1 MLHGRCA
8 RQLRQAAAAAAPRRA
23 PLARCLAVLP
33 HAQQQQQQQQR
44 RRPSGS
50 RLALQRGVALDL
62 AAASPRR
69 GLSLLADESLPAAVG
84 DGEGTVAA
92 ASPSPSRAAEAASL
106 ENTYIMGIEPQL
118 LDGQPEMVRRMFM
131 LLNGRRKDLTK
142 AQKRAALERH
152 RRFVDDTGSPEVQ
165 AAVLSRGIHAM
176 SAHLSANK
184 KDNNCKR
191 ILTRLIHRRRKVLQ
205 HLYRLSPKRY
215 YQVRHAYLPPA
226 RSEQRHRERG
236 PGAPECSAAGF
247 LR

>member
-1 MLHGRCA
+1 MLPGRCA

-33 HAQQQQQQQQR
+33 LAQQQQQQQQR

-69 GLSLLADESLPAAVG
+69 GLSLLADESLPAPVG
-84 DGEGTVAA
+84 DGLRTVAA
-92 ASPSPSRAAEAASL
+92 ASPSRAAEAASL